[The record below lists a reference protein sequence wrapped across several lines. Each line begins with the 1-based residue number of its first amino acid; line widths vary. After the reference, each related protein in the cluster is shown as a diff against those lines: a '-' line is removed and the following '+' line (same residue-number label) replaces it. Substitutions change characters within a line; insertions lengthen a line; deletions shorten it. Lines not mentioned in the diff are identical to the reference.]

1 MPTYQLTSDIY
12 LDKMNKCYKKII
24 TINKPPSD
32 PSFNKLIATVRRE
45 KLSIFQGY
53 GNSCDCKKP
62 CLLVVLN
69 PNNPREFLCLDDI
82 AELFTFL
89 IDNGYTIQTAITE
102 ILMSKNKNIICFVS
116 K

>member
-69 PNNPREFLCLDDI
+69 IMFGSTPAHHSKVDMYPPNTSHEKGWSAGGKSRGSDKCAKSAQGL
-82 AELFTFL
+82 T
-89 IDNGYTIQTAITE
+89 
-102 ILMSKNKNIICFVS
+102 
-116 K
+116 